1 MRVCYFKIIF
11 SSILMILLF
20 AQPGFTQPSDE
31 VRSLR
36 KEIEELKAD
45 QRAIQKDF
53 QVIKTLLQA
62 QGLLPE
68 EPKNLFL
75 DIAGKPLRGNK
86 EARLTLI
93 EFSEYQ

>member
-1 MRVCYFKIIF
+1 MRACYFKIIF
-11 SSILMILLF
+11 TLILIIFLS
-20 AQPGFTQPSDE
+20 AQRGFTQSSEE

-36 KEIEELKAD
+36 KEIEELKEG
-45 QRAIQKDF
+45 QKAIQKDL
-53 QVIKTLLQA
+53 QQIKTLLQA

-75 DIAGKPLRGNK
+75 DIGVKPFKGNK
-86 EARLTLI
+86 DSRLVLI

>member
-11 SSILMILLF
+11 SLILIIF
-20 AQPGFTQPSDE
+20 FFTQPIMAQPSDE

-36 KEIEELKAD
+36 KEIEELKEG
-45 QRAIQKDF
+45 QKAIQKDL
-53 QVIKTLLQA
+53 QQIKNLLQA

-75 DIAGKPLRGNK
+75 DITGKPFKGNK
-86 EARLTLI
+86 DARLVLI